1 MLILSGFNFGNIMFQ
16 LKKKRIL
23 HNILMLQLLFFSH
36 SGEIL
41 INIVDCGSNR
51 EYLNWLNSINIL
63 KEAK

>member
-1 MLILSGFNFGNIMFQ
+1 MFQ

-41 INIVDCGSNR
+41 INIVDCGSSR